1 MCVYVAKYTRLHP
14 RLWAPYS
21 ITAYPHGFHNWPA
34 GLADP
39 VWTPNARV
47 ITAAGAASRP
57 LADCPTLDAAIE
69 ACWAHLATLDREVRP
84 C

>member
-1 MCVYVAKYTRLHP
+1 MAVYIARYTRLHA

-21 ITAYPHGFHNWPA
+21 ITAYPHGFHNWPD
-34 GLADP
+34 GMADP

-47 ITAAGAASRP
+47 ITLSGAASQP
-57 LADCPTLDAAIE
+57 LADCATLDAAIE
-69 ACWAHLATLDREVRP
+69 ACWAHFAMLDKEVPR